1 MSTSFDCVFIG
12 LDKGDACLQCGYRL
26 VKDYPRSP
34 SRNCTARNGESHRSQ
49 PGDALEELPTS
60 YGITKEWSA
69 ALKENG
75 NREPACANRGRQLEQ
90 LLKVDCSCH
99 ESGEKNV
106 PVYDCAVES
115 IRRCLPTF
123 HPKNSDRRKWSER
136 KPESDIYQLCDACP
150 HFSMKEKNP

>member
-1 MSTSFDCVFIG
+1 MMTFTVHPQA
-12 LDKGDACLQCGYRL
+12 ACGVTEALL
-26 VKDYPRSP
+26 
-34 SRNCTARNGESHRSQ
+34 
-49 PGDALEELPTS
+49 PGDALEELLTS

-75 NREPACANRGRQLEQ
+75 NREPECGNRGRQLEQ
-90 LLKVDCSCH
+90 TLKVNCSCH

-150 HFSMKEKNP
+150 HFSMKEKKP

>member
-1 MSTSFDCVFIG
+1 MANRTVSHDR
-12 LDKGDACLQCGYRL
+12 GDHIEVVVYR
-26 VKDYPRSP
+26 DGIE
-34 SRNCTARNGESHRSQ
+34 TARTTKPKKERETPQ
-49 PGDALEELPTS
+49 PGDALEELLTS
-60 YGITKEWSA
+60 HGITKEWAA
-69 ALKENG
+69 ALKENE
-75 NREPACANRGRQLEQ
+75 NRDPACANRGSQLEQ
-90 LLKVDCSCH
+90 LLKVNCSCH

-150 HFSMKEKNP
+150 HFSMKEKKP